1 MSIWRI
7 DKIFLKNR
15 AKKDINEATK
25 KTIYQCKIRCIRKKY
40 IFFVRM
46 YCYILIKTSLWHW
59 KSLLPNFP
67 IVWKLCPE
75 ILFLNLNLTVLP
87 MRSDLFVSPT
97 ILCRLKQSY
106 FVWFFVQKCT
116 LVFSVTIVANIFRA
130 FPRTLETFWWVTG
143 HPGWVLGH
151 KQRSCT
157 SGIMFLTMFYSPLC
171 SKSMLST
178 FEQVVEKM
186 KLSLVTTNQK
196 MD

>member
-1 MSIWRI
+1 MWG
-7 DKIFLKNR
+7 KN
-15 AKKDINEATK
+15 TF
-25 KTIYQCKIRCIRKKY
+25 
-40 IFFVRM
+40 FFVRM
-46 YCYILIKTSLWHW
+46 YCYILIKTSLWHC
-59 KSLLPNFP
+59 KSFLPNFP

-106 FVWFFVQKCT
+106 FVWFFVQNMHYGFC
-116 LVFSVTIVANIFRA
+116 VTIVANIFKA

-143 HPGWVLGH
+143 HQGWVLGH

-157 SGIMFLTMFYSPLC
+157 SGIMFLTMFYSPLY
-171 SKSMLST
+171 SKSMVST
-178 FEQVVEKM
+178 FGQVVEKM
-186 KLSLVTTNQK
+186 KLSLVTTNQN